1 MRMTKTP
8 RFYLAWFRSA
18 SSDEERL
25 CSLWAEDEESA
36 LASMR
41 EFLRAVDTKT
51 LRVEA
56 RPNEHETY
64 RHPASIADGVF
75 IHANRDADGLLTG
88 ESSLT

>member
-1 MRMTKTP
+1 
-8 RFYLAWFRSA
+8 
-18 SSDEERL
+18 
-25 CSLWAEDEESA
+25 
-36 LASMR
+36 MR